1 MCPQSEGSSRMIKWE
16 KRVQS
21 GVKSGEADSGW
32 VLERGTSIATA
43 RGRKPRQGH
52 VCDAAGGGGLPRPL
66 PFPSARGKGL
76 LGLRCQFQSVRPTL
90 LGPDGILSVGT
101 ELSGEA
107 GRSWRPETASSWGSH
122 PWPDDAPNQQRR
134 HDLGGWSGPRGAG
147 RWGEGRTG
155 AKPTPSNH
163 RRHRAPSRH
172 RRGPS
177 RGRRARRGPRAPGP
191 CPRAGRRGPR

>member
-90 LGPDGILSVGT
+90 LGPDGNLSVGT

-107 GRSWRPETASSWGSH
+107 GLARREQGCYQHGSTVRLSPTWWPRPSSLPSETS
-122 PWPDDAPNQQRR
+122 
-134 HDLGGWSGPRGAG
+134 
-147 RWGEGRTG
+147 
-155 AKPTPSNH
+155 
-163 RRHRAPSRH
+163 
-172 RRGPS
+172 
-177 RGRRARRGPRAPGP
+177 GRRRLAC
-191 CPRAGRRGPR
+191 CPTTFINSFLMSSADF